1 MKGKSS
7 NFIAFDIGSSKIAA
21 IAAHINKSGETKVNS
36 QILQYSEGF
45 KSGSITN
52 MELAE
57 NSIVAAIYA
66 LEQECDK
73 SIKEI
78 AISLSGTGVK
88 SYYVSHKM
96 KLGNQTISKQD
107 VKKLINKA
115 LNIQLKKPPFY
126 NYNWHH

>member
-21 IAAHINKSGETKVNS
+21 MAAHINKSGQTKINS

-45 KSGSITN
+45 KSGAITN

-78 AISLSGTGVK
+78 AISLSGVGVK
-88 SYYVSHKM
+88 SYYVNHKV
-96 KLGNQTISKQD
+96 KLGSQPI
-107 VKKLINKA
+107 
-115 LNIQLKKPPFY
+115 
-126 NYNWHH
+126 